1 MVKSEIKKSLF
12 KAIQS
17 KKEWE
22 EVNLA
27 SLRVEIKDNKEK
39 NFGDF
44 STNIALILAQ
54 KLKESP
60 EKIADK
66 LIKKF
71 PPSFYKKNR
80 IF

>member
-22 EVNLA
+22 EVNLG

-39 NFGDF
+39 W
-44 STNIALILAQ
+44 S
-54 KLKESP
+54 KW
-60 EKIADK
+60 
-66 LIKKF
+66 IK
-71 PPSFYKKNR
+71 
-80 IF
+80 